1 MNLFSRS
8 LIATATCFCTLL
20 PAAQA
25 ENLTEVYQLALA
37 NDAQYQAAKYAYESV
52 QATEPLARSNLLPQ
66 LNASAQV
73 FEFRNE
79 TDAENPLFDGTDE
92 FRNSGWGLN
101 LTQSIYRHDNWMNLR
116 QAQASVAQAEAEYK
130 AALQD
135 LIVRTSEAYFNVLG
149 AEDNLEFATAEK
161 EAIGR
166 QLEQS
171 QKRFEVG
178 LIAITDVKESQASFD
193 SALAEEINA
202 LNQLDIAREAL
213 AVLTGQYIDNLAI
226 LSDDLPLVT
235 PEPDDI
241 QAWVDQALEQNLT
254 FLAAQM
260 AAKASDYGVK
270 SARAGH
276 YPYLDLVANYEQSE
290 LNYQDSGT
298 FTAGD
303 RDSTDGNIGLQLTVP
318 IFQGLRVN
326 SQTEQA
332 AAQYNQ
338 SLQNM
343 EFSRRQ
349 TIQQTR
355 SSFLSVK
362 SGISQVQAFRQALES
377 TRTSAEA
384 TQAGFQVGTR
394 TAVDVL
400 LTLRTTFDADRNY
413 SRARYDYILNYLR
426 LRQAAGT
433 LTENEVDIVNSLLIQ
448 RP

>member
-8 LIATATCFCTLL
+8 LIASATCLCTLL

-25 ENLTEVYQLALA
+25 ENLMEVYQLALT

-66 LNASAQV
+66 LNASAQA
-73 FEFRNE
+73 FENESETNSEVIVSDGNNRFR
-79 TDAENPLFDGTDE
+79 D
-92 FRNSGWGLN
+92 SGWGLN

-135 LIVRTSEAYFNVLG
+135 LIVRTSEAYFNVLS

-193 SALAEEINA
+193 SAVAEEINA

-213 AVLTGQYIDNLAI
+213 AVLTGQYIENMDI

-235 PEPDDI
+235 PTPDDI

-276 YPYLDLVANYEQSE
+276 YPYLDLVASYDYNDR
-290 LNYQDSGT
+290 NYQEAGT
-298 FTAGD
+298 TFAGD
-303 RDSTDGNIGLQLTVP
+303 STSKNGQLGVQLTVP

-343 EFSRRQ
+343 ELARRQ

-362 SGISQVQAFRQALES
+362 SGISQVQAFSQALES

-400 LTLRTTFDADRNY
+400 LTLRTVFDADRNY

-433 LTENEVDIVNSLLIQ
+433 LTENEVDIINSLLIKK
-448 RP
+448 P